1 MYPDTQSSPSDHM
14 TGAGG
19 DFEIVVEKPSEVIA
33 LLQRLIDTRAL
44 VNILAKDGAVLTTML
59 WWVDPAEQKI
69 AFSVDEKQA
78 GLEAIVGVG
87 ESSAVTYVDNQKL
100 QFPLTSMEVLRG
112 SQGLALQC
120 QLPASVIRFQRR
132 RFFRAQ
138 VPQFSTISLRFRMPQ
153 DPDQVIVG
161 RVTDLSIDGCGLVL
175 PPGSPALEPGFV
187 IPSCR
192 VDIDPEERFVA
203 GFEVRRVQPYSDA
216 QTGLTGTFLGCRWSR
231 LDGSAERLLQLYV
244 NRQQKLQRLMAKG
257 RR

>member
-1 MYPDTQSSPSDHM
+1 MSPDTQPSRQDQL
-14 TGAGG
+14 TGAGD

-44 VNILAKDGAVLTTML
+44 VNIMAQDGSVLTTML
-59 WWVDPAEQKI
+59 WWVDPAEHAI

-78 GLEAIVGVG
+78 GLQAIVGVG
-87 ESSAVTYVDNQKL
+87 ESLAISYVDNQKL
-100 QFPLTSMEVLRG
+100 QFHLSGMEVLRG
-112 SQGLALQC
+112 AQGLALQC

-138 VPQFSTISLRFRMPQ
+138 VPPFNAISLRFRLPE

-161 RVTDLSIDGCGLVL
+161 RVMDLSIDGCGVLL
-175 PPGSPALEPGFV
+175 PPGSPALEPGIA

-203 GFEVRRVQPYSDA
+203 GLEVRRVQPYSDPK
-216 QTGLTGTFLGCRWSR
+216 TGLTGTFLGCRWSR
-231 LDGSAERLLQLYV
+231 LDRGAERLLQLYI
-244 NRQQKLQRLMAKG
+244 NRQQKLQRLMAQG